1 MNPHTWLN
9 RDQDVLQ
16 QLITLMKGTVRIS
29 KFPHPP
35 DQLNGQDEDVHIEH
49 VPQGVAMHQ

>member
-16 QLITLMKGTVRIS
+16 QLITLMKRTVRIS

-35 DQLNGQDEDVHIEH
+35 DQLNGQVR
-49 VPQGVAMHQ
+49 MFT